1 MLLKGMIQG
10 GSVGS
15 KDVTL
20 ADVRQDASIEAET
33 VQLKELNN
41 AGTVKVTELARQP
54 RLKIQAP
61 SRPET
66 LFWLKTTASLTNRPV
81 QSRPISW
88 FSTAENLSM
97 PVETPRILL

>member
-20 ADVRQDASIEAET
+20 ADVRQDASIEAEK

-41 AGTVKVTELARQP
+41 AGTVKVIEFAATKTENTIKTAKYRCFRGIL
-54 RLKIQAP
+54 P
-61 SRPET
+61 S
-66 LFWLKTTASLTNRPV
+66 
-81 QSRPISW
+81 SR
-88 FSTAENLSM
+88 FSQGRSTGS
-97 PVETPRILL
+97 